1 MSALSPSQQPTVL
14 FSIYQNNTWTIRCL
28 VNETII
34 PSTQRIIL
42 KIVWSFNYLF
52 VYHFPTDFELQM
64 YILYQF
70 STKFPIKQPT
80 KLRTLCW
87 LYEVFFYISKSW
99 YGKHGQMEMGF
110 FEIWIFFYK
119 IYFKGEANSDINN
132 FPIAD

>member
-87 LYEVFFYISKSW
+87 HDAFFLYWQKLIWQKFPFESGIFCNLDFFLQNVSNSELVKPILTKT
-99 YGKHGQMEMGF
+99 
-110 FEIWIFFYK
+110 IF
-119 IYFKGEANSDINN
+119 
-132 FPIAD
+132 P